1 MMFLLQVKI
10 KPQWDISALPLERL
24 KGWGVLD
31 IGENVEQAECLCI
44 SNENR
49 SFNDFENR
57 SAISCEVM
65 QTLLIQ
71 LNNFFPWN

>member
-44 SNENR
+44 SNE
-49 SFNDFENR
+49 S
-57 SAISCEVM
+57 
-65 QTLLIQ
+65 
-71 LNNFFPWN
+71 